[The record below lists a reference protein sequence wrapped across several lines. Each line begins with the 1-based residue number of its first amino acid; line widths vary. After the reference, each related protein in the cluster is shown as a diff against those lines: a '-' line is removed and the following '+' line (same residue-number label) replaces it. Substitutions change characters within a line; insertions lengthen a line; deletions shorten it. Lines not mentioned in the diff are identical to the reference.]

1 MKIRLALGFSA
12 ILAVI
17 LALTAPAQAVVVH
30 KTGVPTCD
38 GTGNCMVSLTDTM
51 IFQGVAPNR
60 PVTIDIVFEDMLRM
74 ELLKPGGG
82 QVKMGVQLTLGN
94 PSAPVVTYSIALG
107 FSDQN
112 GNSLFNLGLLSNAQ
126 LPFAMELDGLE
137 DEFPSPA
144 EKIVFSS
151 LQLAVTVSSP
161 SNGLLQFLGLDKI
174 TFGNFD
180 AGSNVNKLPVP
191 ASLALYAI
199 GLGALGVVTRRRRV
213 RVSEGSTL

>member
-1 MKIRLALGFSA
+1 MKIRHVLGFSA
-12 ILAVI
+12 ILAGT
-17 LALTAPAQAVVVH
+17 LALAEPAQAVVVH
-30 KTGVPTCD
+30 KTGVPSCD
-38 GTGNCMVSLTDTM
+38 GTGNCMVALNNTM
-51 IFQGVAPNR
+51 IFQGIAPDR

-82 QVKMGVQLTLGN
+82 PVKVGLKLTIGN
-94 PSAPVVTYSIALG
+94 PSEPVVTYSIALG

-112 GNSLFNLGLLSNAQ
+112 GNSLLNLGLLSNGQ
-126 LPFAMELDGLE
+126 LQFGFEIDGLE
-137 DEFPSPA
+137 DEFPSPV
-144 EKIVFSS
+144 EKIAFSS
-151 LQLAVTVSSP
+151 LQLTVTVSSP
-161 SNGLLQFLGLDKI
+161 SNGLLQFVGLDKI

-180 AGSNVNKLPVP
+180 AGSNVNKIPEP